1 MNKLMGRIFSGLIL
15 AVVLGWAPSTFA
27 QPGLSLDRF
36 QPSLPGDRFFGV
48 EGGDPGGHLL
58 PRLMLLGDY
67 AYRPLTLYSEP
78 GDQRV
83 ADLVKHL
90 LILHVAAGV
99 SLWDRLL
106 VVADMPLTLV
116 NKGDD
121 LTELNALPGINY
133 SSPSG
138 AAAGDLRLSARVRL
152 VGEARSVASL
162 SLGGHLFV
170 PTGSR
175 SKATGEGKVHG
186 MPVLVFSGELPFLA
200 YSASAGVD
208 IRGKTSYVDTTMG
221 TDNVTLGSQ
230 LVFGA
235 AVGVLLADKMLQI
248 GPEIYGSTLMVGND
262 NFGRATTSLEG
273 ILGAR
278 VRLAGFVVGAAA
290 GPGFNHGMGTP
301 ALRALLSVAY
311 APEPAPPPPP
321 PPPVHKKKKPSDRDH
336 DGIPDKNDACPDEP
350 GVPSEDPAKNGCPP
364 PPPDRDGDGI
374 PDAKDACPDVKG
386 VASNDPLENGCPPD
400 TDGDGIRDDVDACP
414 NEKGPPDTD
423 PQKNG
428 CPKSVRV
435 TDGEIV
441 ILEQVQFKTGSA
453 VILPASDDLLRQ
465 VAGVLAE
472 HPEILT
478 IEVQGHT
485 DSRGGKAYNKKLS
498 QKRADSVRKWLIN
511 LGQVDGGRLS
521 ARGYGMAEPIADN
534 GTAEGRQQNRRV
546 QFKILDKKNREKSE
560 VTP

>member
-1 MNKLMGRIFSGLIL
+1 MNKLMGRIFSGLVL

-78 GDQRV
+78 DDQRV

-121 LTELNALPGINY
+121 LTELNALPGLSY

-208 IRGKTSYVDTTMG
+208 IRGKTSYVDTAMG
-221 TDNVTLGSQ
+221 TDNVTLGPQ

-248 GPEIYGSTLMVGND
+248 GPEIYGSTLMVGSD
-262 NFGRATTSLEG
+262 NFGRATTNLEG

-350 GVPSEDPAKNGCPP
+350 GVPSEDPTKNGCPP

-546 QFKILDKKNREKSE
+546 QFKILDKRNREKSE

>member
-1 MNKLMGRIFSGLIL
+1 MNKVMGRILSGLVL
-15 AVVLGWAPSTFA
+15 AVVLGWAPSTLA
-27 QPGLSLDRF
+27 QASLSLERF

-48 EGGDPGGHLL
+48 EGGDPGGHLS

-67 AYRPLTLYSEP
+67 AYRPLSMYAEP
-78 GDQRV
+78 GGQKV

-90 LILHVAAGV
+90 LVLHVAAGV

-106 VVADMPLTLV
+106 VVADMPFTVV

-121 LTELNALPGINY
+121 LTALNAVTGLNY
-133 SSPSG
+133 PSPSG

-170 PTGSR
+170 PTGSQ

-200 YSASAGVD
+200 YSANAGVD
-208 IRGKTSYVDTTMG
+208 IRGKTSYSDFNAG
-221 TDNVTLGSQ
+221 TDNVTMGTQ
-230 LVFGA
+230 LVFGG
-235 AVGVLLADKMLQI
+235 AVGVLLANKMLQI
-248 GPEIYGSTLMVGND
+248 GPEVYGSTLMVSSD
-262 NFGRATTSLEG
+262 SFGRGRASTNVEG
-273 ILGAR
+273 IVGIRA
-278 VRLAGFVVGAAA
+278 RLAGFVLGAGA
-290 GPGFNHGMGTP
+290 GPGFTHGMGTP
-301 ALRALLSVAY
+301 VLRGLLSVAY

-321 PPPVHKKKKPSDRDH
+321 PPVRKKKKPSDRDH

-350 GVPSEDPAKNGCPP
+350 GVPSEDPSKNGCPP

-374 PDAKDACPDVKG
+374 PDSTDACPDVKG
-386 VASNDPLENGCPPD
+386 VASSDPLENGCPPD

-441 ILEQVQFKTGSA
+441 ILEQVQFKTASA

-485 DSRGGKAYNKKLS
+485 DSRGGKAYNRKLS

-511 LGQVDGGRLS
+511 FGQVDSGRLS
-521 ARGYGMAEPIADN
+521 ARGYGLSEPIADN
-534 GTAEGRQQNRRV
+534 GTPDGRQQNRRV
-546 QFKILDKKNREKSE
+546 QFKIVDKRNKSE
-560 VTP
+560 VKP

>member
-78 GDQRV
+78 DDQRV

-121 LTELNALPGINY
+121 LTELNAATLLDY
-133 SSPSG
+133 KSPSG

-221 TDNVTLGSQ
+221 TDSVTLGSQ

-262 NFGRATTSLEG
+262 NFGRATTNLEG

-498 QKRADSVRKWLIN
+498 QKRADSVRKWLMSY
-511 LGQVDGGRLS
+511 GQVDGGRLS

-546 QFKILDKKNREKSE
+546 QFKILDKRNREKSE

>member
-1 MNKLMGRIFSGLIL
+1 MNKLIGRIFSGLVL
-15 AVVLGWAPSTFA
+15 AVVLGWAPSILA
-27 QPGLSLDRF
+27 QGGLSLERF

-48 EGGDPGGHLL
+48 EGGDPGGHLS

-78 GDQRV
+78 DDLRV
-83 ADLVKHL
+83 ADVVKHL
-90 LILHVAAGV
+90 LVLHVAAGV

-106 VVADMPLTLV
+106 VVADMPFTLV

-121 LTELNALPGINY
+121 LSALSAFGLNYP
-133 SSPSG
+133 SQSG

-170 PTGSR
+170 PTGSQ
-175 SKATGEGKVHG
+175 SKATGVGKVHG

-200 YSASAGVD
+200 YSANAGVD
-208 IRGKTSYVDTTMG
+208 IRSKTNYFDTTMLS
-221 TDNVTLGSQ
+221 DNVTLGTQ
-230 LVFGA
+230 LVFGG

-248 GPEIYGSTLMVGND
+248 GPEVYGSTLIVKSDGR
-262 NFGRATTSLEG
+262 RATTNLEG
-273 ILGAR
+273 ILGVRA
-278 VRLAGFVVGAAA
+278 RLAGFVVGAGA

-301 ALRALLSVAY
+301 VLRALLSVAY

-321 PPPVHKKKKPSDRDH
+321 PPPVHKKKRPSDRDH

-350 GVPSEDPAKNGCPP
+350 GVPSEDPSKNGCPP

-386 VASNDPLENGCPPD
+386 VASSDPLENGCPPD

-472 HPEILT
+472 HPEILM

-485 DSRGGKAYNKKLS
+485 DNRGGKAYNKKLS
-498 QKRADSVRKWLIN
+498 QKRADSVKKWLIN
-511 LGQVDGGRLS
+511 YGQVDSGRLS
-521 ARGYGMAEPIADN
+521 ARGYGLAEPIADN
-534 GTAEGRQQNRRV
+534 HTSEGRQQNRRV
-546 QFKILDKKNREKSE
+546 QFKIVDKRNKSE
-560 VTP
+560 VMR